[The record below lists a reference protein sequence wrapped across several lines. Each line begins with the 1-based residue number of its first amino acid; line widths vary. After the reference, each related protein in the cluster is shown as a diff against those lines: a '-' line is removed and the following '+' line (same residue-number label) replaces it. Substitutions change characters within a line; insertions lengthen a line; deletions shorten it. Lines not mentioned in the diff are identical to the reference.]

1 MEKKL
6 KDMNLIYLSELLA
19 SFNSTYKMVIS
30 GKNQKDIKDKISQ
43 IALKITSVQRLFER
57 TMNLELVKEKLKLD
71 TGVEEP

>member
-1 MEKKL
+1 
-6 KDMNLIYLSELLA
+6 MNLIYLSELLA